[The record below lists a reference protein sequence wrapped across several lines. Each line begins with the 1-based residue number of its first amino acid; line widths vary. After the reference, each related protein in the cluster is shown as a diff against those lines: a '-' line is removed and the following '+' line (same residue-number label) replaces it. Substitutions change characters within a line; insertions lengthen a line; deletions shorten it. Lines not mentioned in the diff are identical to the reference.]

1 MHLDRRDSGCERVE
15 PVRGRSR
22 GEREGTEP
30 RGPNN
35 LFGPPSGAPRGEH
48 GVGCDAERERKRG
61 ATRNAVRREPGRQES
76 ERQKRRRPPG
86 RGAQVADTMCGS
98 CDRPRRGRPP
108 DRGRSARVRRRCP
121 WWWASRSSPSD
132 DTSARSGG
140 TTERIHDGT
149 PAKPM
154 ANRSSPR
161 SRARVRSRAR
171 CSTAAGATDGDG
183 ARCASEG
190 DPRWGAARA
199 AGARPTSWF
208 DVRSVSPRRSQTQL
222 FSTLANISATCRPSG
237 ISDARRGP
245 SRAPPACAA
254 RRR

>member
-1 MHLDRRDSGCERVE
+1 ME
-15 PVRGRSR
+15 PVQGRN
-22 GEREGTEP
+22 GVGREGTEP
-30 RGPNN
+30 RGRTTSSAA
-35 LFGPPSGAPRGEH
+35 LSGLPLGASRGAH
-48 GVGCDAERERKRG
+48 GVGCDADRDRERG
-61 ATRNAVRREPGRQES
+61 AGQER

-121 WWWASRSSPSD
+121 SWWASRSSPSL

-140 TTERIHDGT
+140 TTGRIRDGT
-149 PAKPM
+149 PETPM

-161 SRARVRSRAR
+161 PRARVRWRAR

-199 AGARPTSWF
+199 ARARPTSWF

-222 FSTLANISATCRPSG
+222 FSTLANISA
-237 ISDARRGP
+237 RRLSVATRCP
-245 SRAPPACAA
+245 WRAPPVCAVH
-254 RRR
+254 RR